1 MQKRLS
7 AVEERLELSAEQQPA
22 WESFKGKLEARMM
35 TMQSKRQAMHAESND
50 GATVVDRL
58 DARTAMMS
66 EMLAGM
72 SEFRTDLQEFYNVLT
87 PEQQA
92 TVNEHFAKRS
102 MRHGPF

>member
-1 MQKRLS
+1 
-7 AVEERLELSAEQQPA
+7 
-22 WESFKGKLEARMM
+22 
-35 TMQSKRQAMHAESND
+35 
-50 GATVVDRL
+50 
-58 DARTAMMS
+58 MMS

-92 TVNEHFAKRS
+92 TGNEHFAKRS